1 MHEPLDTGD
10 RDSNPVRAVVELVP
24 ELVDRLLEL
33 EDGEQP
39 LRRALAGREEGR
51 VVTAVAHPD
60 AREHLRD
67 GIRASCAYFAA
78 YRDVHRVLFSTA
90 ALDPEA
96 TAGAVQRSEAN
107 RAGGMAYLAQRLAE
121 QNFLRPDLTVDA
133 AAHILFVITSFD
145 AFDLLYTGRDLPV
158 DEIAR
163 LLEPGVREQL
173 VKGLRGLGY
182 QFVTVDLE
190 GLRSGS
196 LNVGAGVGAPD
207 SQSQGGIQ
215 TALGASGVVPPGP
228 ERENRNL
235 SNRGGDITLA
245 PHGGGGTEGDLR

>member
-1 MHEPLDTGD
+1 MGTRKYEQRLRAEAAEETRRHILDAVYE
-10 RDSNPVRAVVELVP
+10 RLRAAPAQPVSVEQVARTARVARSTVYLIFGSRAGLFDAVAKDLMERGGF
-24 ELVDRLLEL
+24 D
-33 EDGEQP
+33 
-39 LRRALAGREEGR
+39 R

-67 GIRASCAYFAA
+67 GIRASCTYFAA

-121 QNFLRPDLTVDA
+121 QNLLRPDLTVDA

-163 LLEPGVREQL
+163 LLV
-173 VKGLRGLGY
+173 
-182 QFVTVDLE
+182 
-190 GLRSGS
+190 
-196 LNVGAGVGAPD
+196 A
-207 SQSQGGIQ
+207 
-215 TALGASGVVPPGP
+215 TAEHAVCRPPPGQTGP
-228 ERENRNL
+228 GPTPDN
-235 SNRGGDITLA
+235 G
-245 PHGGGGTEGDLR
+245 